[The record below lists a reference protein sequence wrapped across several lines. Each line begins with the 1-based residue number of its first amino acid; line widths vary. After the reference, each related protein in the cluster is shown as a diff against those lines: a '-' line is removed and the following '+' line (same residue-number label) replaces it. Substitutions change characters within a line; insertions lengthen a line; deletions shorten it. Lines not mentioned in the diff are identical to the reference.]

1 MEMGGYLWCG
11 GGTIVK
17 LILSFTTDAFSIH
30 MSTSSH
36 KEMLAKAPHC
46 NGLVC
51 FPAGGTRVC
60 PICKVFIRGDMP
72 RHMKGNHGL
81 RANPSK
87 NFSKNGVSMRVYE
100 YINIRDHLAT
110 TEQTHDSSHHGAIY
124 LAQELEDVNQEIYKI
139 GRTAQAG
146 FKRFKQYP
154 RGTDVILY
162 LRSQDCVRDEGIL
175 IELFKENYKL
185 ARGREYFRGSMTEMK
200 KDIFRIVNQG
210 E

>member
-1 MEMGGYLWCG
+1 
-11 GGTIVK
+11 
-17 LILSFTTDAFSIH
+17 
-30 MSTSSH
+30 
-36 KEMLAKAPHC
+36 
-46 NGLVC
+46 
-51 FPAGGTRVC
+51 
-60 PICKVFIRGDMP
+60 MP

-110 TEQTHDSSHHGAIY
+110 TEQTHDSSRNNNGAIY

-146 FKRFKQYP
+146 LKRFKQYP

-162 LRSQDCVRDEGIL
+162 LESQDCVRDEGIL
-175 IELFKENYKL
+175 IKLFKENYKL
-185 ARGREYFRGSMTEMK
+185 ERGREYFRGSKTKMK
-200 KDIFRIVNQG
+200 KDIWRIVNQG

>member
-1 MEMGGYLWCG
+1 
-11 GGTIVK
+11 
-17 LILSFTTDAFSIH
+17 
-30 MSTSSH
+30 
-36 KEMLAKAPHC
+36 
-46 NGLVC
+46 
-51 FPAGGTRVC
+51 
-60 PICKVFIRGDMP
+60 
-72 RHMKGNHGL
+72 MKGNHGL

>member
-1 MEMGGYLWCG
+1 
-11 GGTIVK
+11 
-17 LILSFTTDAFSIH
+17 
-30 MSTSSH
+30 
-36 KEMLAKAPHC
+36 
-46 NGLVC
+46 
-51 FPAGGTRVC
+51 
-60 PICKVFIRGDMP
+60 
-72 RHMKGNHGL
+72 MKGNHGL
-81 RANPSK
+81 RANSDK
-87 NFSKNGVSMRVYE
+87 YYSKNGALKPVHGYV
-100 YINIRDHLAT
+100 NIRDHLAT
-110 TEQTHDSSHHGAIY
+110 TEQTPDSSHHNNGAIY

-200 KDIFRIVNQG
+200 KDIWRIVNQG